1 MAKHGKKY
9 LEALKLVELEKLY
22 EPQEAISLLKKMNY
36 VKFDSTLEVH
46 MKLGVDPRHADQ
58 MVRGVAMLPAGTGKE
73 VKVLVFAQ
81 GEKANEA
88 EAAGA
93 DFVGLDDLIKQ
104 IEADWLGFDVAI
116 ATPDVMGKV
125 GRLGKKLG
133 PRGLMPSPKA
143 GTITFDI
150 ARTVQD
156 VKAGRVE
163 FKVDKT
169 ALLHI
174 PAGKMSFSEDALM
187 SNLTSVMDSV
197 MRAKP
202 SGAKGIYVKSVVISS
217 TMSPSLHLDV
227 ATATALSLL
236 LKLRVTRRGLKSP
249 GPRVPGAND
258 RQRQMNSPWSS
269 VQNRRPFFILEGSF
283 YKPTPSERRN
293 ARCLHRPNQTKSLN

>member
-1 MAKHGKKY
+1 MVQHGKKY
-9 LEALKLVELEKLY
+9 LDAAKLVDETKMY
-22 EPQEAISLLKKMNY
+22 EPQEAVSLLKKMNY
-36 VKFDSTLEVH
+36 VKFDPTVEVH

-58 MVRGVAMLPAGTGKE
+58 MVRGVAMLPAGTGKD

-81 GEKANEA
+81 GEKVAEA

-104 IEADWLGFDVAI
+104 IDGDWLGFDVAV

-143 GTITFDI
+143 GTITFDLDKTI
-150 ARTVQD
+150 RE

-174 PAGKMSFSEDALM
+174 PAGKLSFNDDALLLNI
-187 SNLTSVMDSV
+187 SSVIDAV
-197 MRAKP
+197 VRARP
-202 SGAKGIYVKSVVISS
+202 SGSKGTYVKSVVLSS
-217 TMSPSLHLDV
+217 TMSPSVRLDV
-227 ATATALSLL
+227 ASATAL
-236 LKLRVTRRGLKSP
+236 
-249 GPRVPGAND
+249 
-258 RQRQMNSPWSS
+258 
-269 VQNRRPFFILEGSF
+269 
-283 YKPTPSERRN
+283 KP
-293 ARCLHRPNQTKSLN
+293 

>member
-1 MAKHGKKY
+1 MPQHGKKY
-9 LEALKLVELEKLY
+9 MEALKQVEATKLY
-22 EPQEAISLLKKMNY
+22 QPQEAITLLKKINY
-36 VKFDSTLEVH
+36 VKFDPTVEVH

-58 MVRGVAMLPAGTGKE
+58 MVRGVAMLPAGIGKQ

-104 IEADWLGFDVAI
+104 IESDWFGFDVAI

-143 GTITFDI
+143 GTITFDLAKTI
-150 ARTVQD
+150 EE

-163 FKVDKT
+163 FRVDKT

-174 PAGKMSFSEDALM
+174 PSGKLSFNEEALM
-187 SNLTSVMDSV
+187 ANLTSVIDAV
-197 MRAKP
+197 VRARP
-202 SGAKGIYVKSVVISS
+202 TGAKGTYVKSIVLSS
-217 TMSPSLHLDV
+217 TMSPGIRLDV
-227 ATATALSLL
+227 PSALA
-236 LKLRVTRRGLKSP
+236 LKP
-249 GPRVPGAND
+249 
-258 RQRQMNSPWSS
+258 
-269 VQNRRPFFILEGSF
+269 
-283 YKPTPSERRN
+283 
-293 ARCLHRPNQTKSLN
+293 

>member
-1 MAKHGKKY
+1 MVQHGKKY
-9 LEALKLVELEKLY
+9 LEAAKLIDETKLY
-22 EPQEAISLLKKMNY
+22 EPQEALSLLKKMNY
-36 VKFDSTLEVH
+36 VKFDPTVEVH

-58 MVRGVAMLPAGTGKE
+58 MVRGVAMLPAGTGKD

-81 GEKANEA
+81 GEKAAEA

-104 IEADWLGFDVAI
+104 IDGDWLGFDVAI

-143 GTITFDI
+143 GTITFDLDKTI
-150 ARTVQD
+150 RE

-174 PAGKMSFSEDALM
+174 PAGKLSFNDDSLLQNISSVIDA
-187 SNLTSVMDSV
+187 V
-197 MRAKP
+197 MRARP
-202 SGAKGIYVKSVVISS
+202 TGSKGTYVKSVVLSS
-217 TMSPSLHLDV
+217 TMSPSVRLDV
-227 ATATALSLL
+227 ATATAL
-236 LKLRVTRRGLKSP
+236 
-249 GPRVPGAND
+249 
-258 RQRQMNSPWSS
+258 
-269 VQNRRPFFILEGSF
+269 
-283 YKPTPSERRN
+283 KP
-293 ARCLHRPNQTKSLN
+293 

>member
-73 VKVLVFAQ
+73 MKVLVFAQ

-93 DFVGLDDLIKQ
+93 DCVGLDDLIKQ
-104 IEADWLGFDVAI
+104 IEGDWLGFDVAI

-143 GTITFDI
+143 GTITFDLAKTI
-150 ARTVQD
+150 QE

-174 PAGKMSFSEDALM
+174 PAGKLYFNEDALM
-187 SNLTSVMDSV
+187 SNITSVIDAV
-197 MRAKP
+197 VRARP
-202 SGAKGIYVKSVVISS
+202 SGAKGTYVKSVVLSS
-217 TMSPSLHLDV
+217 TMSPSVRLDV
-227 ATATALSLL
+227 ATATAL
-236 LKLRVTRRGLKSP
+236 
-249 GPRVPGAND
+249 
-258 RQRQMNSPWSS
+258 
-269 VQNRRPFFILEGSF
+269 
-283 YKPTPSERRN
+283 KP
-293 ARCLHRPNQTKSLN
+293 Q

>member
-9 LEALKLVELEKLY
+9 LEAEKLVDREKLY
-22 EPQEAISLLKKMNY
+22 QPQEALSLLKKMNY
-36 VKFDSTLEVH
+36 VKFDPTVEIH

-58 MVRGVAMLPAGTGKE
+58 QVRGVAMLPAGTGKD

-81 GEKANEA
+81 GEKAAEA

-104 IEADWLGFDVAI
+104 VEADWFGFDVAV

-150 ARTVQD
+150 AKTVRD

-163 FKVDKT
+163 FRVDKT

-174 PAGKMSFSEDALM
+174 PAGKLSFSEDALM
-187 SNLTSVMDSV
+187 ANMTSVIDAV
-197 MRAKP
+197 VRAKP
-202 SGAKGIYVKSVVISS
+202 SGAKGTYVKSVVLSS
-217 TMSPSLHLDV
+217 TMSPSIRMDV
-227 ATATALSLL
+227 PAALE
-236 LKLRVTRRGLKSP
+236 LKP
-249 GPRVPGAND
+249 A
-258 RQRQMNSPWSS
+258 
-269 VQNRRPFFILEGSF
+269 
-283 YKPTPSERRN
+283 
-293 ARCLHRPNQTKSLN
+293 

>member
-9 LEALKLVELEKLY
+9 QEALKLVDTEKLY
-22 EPQEAISLLKKMNY
+22 EPKEAILLLKKMNY
-36 VKFDSTLEVH
+36 VKFDPTLEVH

-73 VKVLVFAQ
+73 MKVLVFAQ

-104 IEADWLGFDVAI
+104 IEGDWFGFDVAI

-150 ARTVQD
+150 AKTVQD

-163 FKVDKT
+163 FRVDKT
-169 ALLHI
+169 SLLHI
-174 PAGKMSFSEDALM
+174 PAGKLSFSEDALM
-187 SNLTSVMDSV
+187 SNLTSVMDAV
-197 MRAKP
+197 IRAKP
-202 SGAKGIYVKSVVISS
+202 SGAKGAYVRSVVLSS
-217 TMSPSLHLDV
+217 TMSPSVRLDV
-227 ATATALSLL
+227 ASATAL
-236 LKLRVTRRGLKSP
+236 
-249 GPRVPGAND
+249 
-258 RQRQMNSPWSS
+258 
-269 VQNRRPFFILEGSF
+269 
-283 YKPTPSERRN
+283 KPV
-293 ARCLHRPNQTKSLN
+293 

>member
-1 MAKHGKKY
+1 MPQHGKKY
-9 LEALKLVELEKLY
+9 LEAQKLVEESKLY
-22 EPQEAISLLKKMNY
+22 QPREAVSLLKQINY
-36 VKFDSTLEVH
+36 VKFDPTVEIH

-58 MVRGVAMLPAGTGKE
+58 MVRGVAMLPAGTGKD

-81 GEKANEA
+81 GEKVAEA

-104 IEADWLGFDVAI
+104 IEADWTGFDVAI

-143 GTITFDI
+143 GTITFDV
-150 ARTVQD
+150 AKTVRD

-174 PAGKMSFSEDALM
+174 PAGKLSFSEDALM
-187 SNLTSVMDSV
+187 ANITSVVDAV
-197 MRAKP
+197 VRAKP
-202 SGAKGIYVKSVVISS
+202 TGAKGTYVKSVVLSS
-217 TMSPSLHLDV
+217 TMSPGVRLDV
-227 ATATALSLL
+227 PAALAL
-236 LKLRVTRRGLKSP
+236 
-249 GPRVPGAND
+249 
-258 RQRQMNSPWSS
+258 
-269 VQNRRPFFILEGSF
+269 
-283 YKPTPSERRN
+283 KPTV
-293 ARCLHRPNQTKSLN
+293 

>member
-1 MAKHGKKY
+1 MAQHGKKY
-9 LEALKLVELEKLY
+9 LEALKLIEPEKLY

-36 VKFDSTLEVH
+36 VKFDSTLEIH

-88 EAAGA
+88 TAAGA

-143 GTITFDI
+143 GTITFDV

-187 SNLTSVMDSV
+187 SNVASVMDAV

-202 SGAKGIYVKSVVISS
+202 SGAKGTYVKSVVLSS
-217 TMSPSLHLDV
+217 TMSPSLRLDV
-227 ATATALSLL
+227 PTATAL
-236 LKLRVTRRGLKSP
+236 
-249 GPRVPGAND
+249 
-258 RQRQMNSPWSS
+258 
-269 VQNRRPFFILEGSF
+269 
-283 YKPTPSERRN
+283 KPM
-293 ARCLHRPNQTKSLN
+293 

>member
-1 MAKHGKKY
+1 MAKHGKRY
-9 LEALKLVELEKLY
+9 IEAAKLVEPDKLY
-22 EPQEAISLLKKMNY
+22 EPREAISLLKKMHY
-36 VKFDSTLEVH
+36 VKFDPTLEVH

-58 MVRGVAMLPAGTGKE
+58 MVRGIAMLPAGTGKQ

-81 GEKANEA
+81 GEKVNEA

-163 FKVDKT
+163 FKVDRT

-174 PAGKMSFSEDALM
+174 PAGKISFSDDALM
-187 SNLTSVMDSV
+187 ANITSVMDAV

-202 SGAKGIYVKSVVISS
+202 SGAKGTYVKSVVLSS
-217 TMSPSLHLDV
+217 TMSPSVRLDV
-227 ATATALSLL
+227 ATATAL
-236 LKLRVTRRGLKSP
+236 
-249 GPRVPGAND
+249 
-258 RQRQMNSPWSS
+258 
-269 VQNRRPFFILEGSF
+269 
-283 YKPTPSERRN
+283 KPS
-293 ARCLHRPNQTKSLN
+293 

>member
-1 MAKHGKKY
+1 MTTKAHGKKY
-9 LEALKLVELEKLY
+9 LEAAKLIDAEKLY
-22 EPQEAISLLKKMNY
+22 LPQEAVTLLKQMNFT
-36 VKFDSTLEVH
+36 KFDSTVEIH

-81 GEKANEA
+81 GEKAAEA

-93 DFVGLDDLIKQ
+93 DFVGLDDMIKQ

-143 GTITFDI
+143 GTITFDLNKTI
-150 ARTVQD
+150 RE

-174 PAGKMSFSEDALM
+174 PAGKISFSEEALL
-187 SNLTSVMDSV
+187 SNITSVIESV
-197 MRAKP
+197 VRAKP
-202 SGAKGIYVKSVVISS
+202 TGAKGAYVRSLVLSS
-217 TMSPSLHLDV
+217 TMSPSIRLDIPS
-227 ATATALSLL
+227 AIALRS
-236 LKLRVTRRGLKSP
+236 
-249 GPRVPGAND
+249 
-258 RQRQMNSPWSS
+258 
-269 VQNRRPFFILEGSF
+269 
-283 YKPTPSERRN
+283 
-293 ARCLHRPNQTKSLN
+293 